1 MKASNLAAPLFLLSC
16 SPAIGDVSQ
25 LPINGDVSQLPEENG
40 KRPQLR
46 CPPQEAAQANR
57 RSPTIPVLRFEPTP
71 CDPARLPDADPN
83 ALNEFS
89 ELPDRWRIVSLL
101 GYRENLLDP
110 YHGNNWLKGDRPA
123 FGEDWFF
130 NVGLV
135 SDSVIEPRRFPVPV
149 ATPDS
154 GDPGSNDT
162 IGDGEQQVYAQNLI
176 AEFVLYQGST
186 VFKPPDWEIRFTPVF
201 NLNHA
206 EVNEPGILKANP
218 ALGTSRTEG
227 VIGVQALFVDKHL
240 RNVSERYDFDSLR
253 VGVQPFTA
261 DFRGFLFQDS
271 PFGLR
276 LFGTRDNNRW
286 QYNLAWFRRLEK
298 DTNSGLNNLVEL
310 GGDAFRDDDV
320 FVANLYRQDWPW
332 LGYNSQLVLAHN
344 LNREGDDQRYDD
356 NGFIQ
361 RPSSLG
367 LERARDYDVTYLG
380 YNGDGHVGRWNLS
393 VSAYGAI
400 GEEDL
405 GAFTTQP
412 SDVRAFFG
420 AAEVSR
426 DFDWIR
432 ARGTLVYA
440 TGDDD
445 PFDDVSQGYDAI
457 FENPLVA
464 GADTSFWIRQPVPLI
479 GGGRVSLSGRNGI
492 LNSLRSSKEFG
503 QSNFTNPGLL
513 LIGAGGDLDLTP
525 TLRASVNANYLWF
538 ADTAVLEAARM
549 QAGIGREIGL
559 DLSLALTWRPL
570 ASQNIV
576 LRLSAAALVPGSG
589 FKDLYGS
596 GTPYS
601 ILGNLV
607 FAY

>member
-1 MKASNLAAPLFLLSC
+1 VKASSLAALAALLACGPADGDEQFDNIKGGSPLFS
-16 SPAIGDVSQ
+16 
-25 LPINGDVSQLPEENG
+25 E
-40 KRPQLR
+40 RPQSR
-46 CPPQEAAQANR
+46 CPPQEPAQPNR

-130 NVGLV
+130 NLGLV

-149 ATPDS
+149 AVPDS
-154 GDPGSNDT
+154 GDPGSLDT

-227 VIGVQALFVDKHL
+227 VIGVQALFVDRHL

-298 DTNSGLNNLVEL
+298 DTNSGLNNLIEL
-310 GGDAFRDDDV
+310 GGDALRDDDV

-332 LGYNSQLVLAHN
+332 PGYNSQLVLAHN
-344 LNREGDDQRYDD
+344 MNREGNDQRYDD

-393 VSAYGAI
+393 LSAYGAI

-412 SDVRAFFG
+412 ADVRAFFG

-432 ARGTLVYA
+432 ARGTLIYA

-479 GGGRVSLSGRNGI
+479 GGGRVSLSGRNGV

-513 LIGAGGDLDLTP
+513 LIGAGGDFDLTP

-538 ADTAVLEAARM
+538 NDTAVLEAARM

-570 ASQNIV
+570 ASQNVI
-576 LRLSAAALVPGSG
+576 LRLSAAALVPGAG

-596 GTPYS
+596 ETPYS
-601 ILGNLV
+601 ILGNVV